1 MIFFLVFFCGKRFLN
16 SRRIFPQNLKRLQDK
31 MKGKQKNGE
40 FQIFRIFFSQFR
52 NESWFGH
59 MGVRYL
65 LDKKVTSANFV
76 YDMNHN
82 ENRSGL
88 SMFGGVQRALK

>member
-1 MIFFLVFFCGKRFLN
+1 MENFKFF
-16 SRRIFPQNLKRLQDK
+16 
-31 MKGKQKNGE
+31 E
-40 FQIFRIFFSQFR
+40 FFFSQFR

-59 MGVRYL
+59 MGVSYV

-76 YDMNHN
+76 NNMNHN